1 MKRKRLIF
9 LVAVPL
15 VAAMGSRPQ
24 GEGDGRF
31 VRTEVP
37 AATSAAQP
45 MSRSLPE
52 GGLEIL
58 EATEVDPAEF
68 TWQARPLVVFADTAA
83 DPDFTA
89 QLAQLRRDPASL
101 LMRDVVVVT
110 DTDPAG
116 NSAWRRLLRPEGFSV
131 VLMDKDGQVKSRLPS
146 PRSVREISRAIDK
159 FPPRRRE
166 IGPATSP

>member
-9 LVAVPL
+9 LIAVPL
-15 VAAMGSRPQ
+15 VAAMGAKPQ

-31 VRTEVP
+31 VRSEVP
-37 AATSAAQP
+37 AATSEAQP

-52 GGLEIL
+52 GSLNIL

-68 TWQARPLVVFADTAA
+68 TWQARPLVIFADTAA

-110 DTDPAG
+110 DTAPAG

-159 FPPRRRE
+159 FPLRRRE
-166 IGPATSP
+166 IGRAALP